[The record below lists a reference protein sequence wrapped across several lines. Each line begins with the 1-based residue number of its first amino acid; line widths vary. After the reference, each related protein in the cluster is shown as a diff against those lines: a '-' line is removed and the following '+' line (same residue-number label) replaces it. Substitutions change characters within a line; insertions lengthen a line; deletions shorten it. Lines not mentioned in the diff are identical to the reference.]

1 MAKLYD
7 VYEHPKEKIKRK
19 KAERYK
25 NGKTSRRFLT
35 PLEMAIVSQDTKNY
49 NGMKKRGEMK
59 DEPNGYM
66 CVCGCGA
73 RGCIIQSSYKGEENP
88 AGLELLKRIMNKN
101 KPSTKRNV
109 DERNE
114 LAIKAAGFDTITSF
128 RR

>member
-1 MAKLYD
+1 MAKLYH
-7 VYEHPKEKIKRK
+7 VREHPKEEIKRK

-73 RGCIIQSSYKGEENP
+73 RGCIIQGSYKGKENP
-88 AGLELLKRIMNKN
+88 AGAELLKRIMNKS
-101 KPSTKRNV
+101 KQPTKRNV

>member
-7 VYEHPKEKIKRK
+7 VYEHPKEKIKRE

-25 NGKTSRRFLT
+25 NGKKGRRFLT
-35 PLEMAIVSQDTKNY
+35 PLEMAIISQDIKND
-49 NGMKKRGEMK
+49 NGRKKRGEMK
-59 DEPNGYM
+59 SYGNDYL
-66 CVCGCGA
+66 CVCGCGC
-73 RGCIIQSSYKGEENP
+73 RGCVVPGSYKGEENP
-88 AGLELLKRIMNKN
+88 AGIELLKRIMTKN